1 MRSLA
6 LLALALP
13 LHAAE
18 LVVAAD
24 GSAPFKTVQAAVNA
38 ASPGS
43 VIHIK
48 PGTYREVVVVPPP
61 KHHLTFRGDDA
72 AKTVIAFDL
81 HTGVPGP
88 DGKPINTF
96 GSPTVFVQA
105 DDFTA
110 EHITFANTAGRQ
122 GQAVALTIMGD
133 RGVFRDCRFTGYQD
147 TLLPQAGRQYFE
159 RCYIEGAV
167 DFIFGGSAAWFE
179 ECEIHV
185 TANGYITAANT
196 TKDQRYGYVFHK
208 CKITG
213 EPGARTFLGR
223 PWRPWAATVFLET
236 QIAPDVVRP
245 EGWNNWND
253 PAREKT
259 VRYAE
264 YGSGGPDRVTWARKL
279 TDAEAKEYTIAG
291 VLGGL
296 DAWNPRTGAVRGSIQ
311 VTKGTVKPA
320 AIPKG
325 SMWYAGTM
333 VSTDG
338 LTWTASPS
346 APPAKDA
353 RIGRGPDGALHAVWA
368 TGDKKLWHATAKD
381 AAHWS
386 EAQSFD
392 VMAGQ
397 NALDLESPNLFFDDE
412 AHRWIVTWSCTLARN
427 AIQAFQEDV
436 EHNPRIWYA
445 TTADFQSFSA
455 PALLFDNN
463 YATRDAQIIHA
474 GRHYILLHND
484 NSRPM
489 QNLRAAIADSPTGP
503 WGPSTNA
510 FTPRLAEN
518 PTSIR
523 SEDEWWIYFGG
534 KSPGLYVTRDFLQFT
549 DASGQL
555 KLPTGAA
562 PPNIVLIPANGPTNS
577 RK

>member
-6 LLALALP
+6 FLALALP

-24 GSAPFKTVQAAVNA
+24 GSAPFKTVQSAVDAAA
-38 ASPGS
+38 PRA

-48 PGTYREVVVVPPP
+48 PGTYREVVVVPPD

-72 AKTVIAFDL
+72 TTTIISFDL

-196 TKDQRYGYVFHK
+196 TKNQRCGYVFHK

-213 EPGARTFLGR
+213 EPGVRTFLGR
-223 PWRPWAATVFLET
+223 PWRPWAATVFLDT
-236 QIAPDVVRP
+236 QIVGDVVRP

-253 PAREKT
+253 PTREQT

-264 YGSGGPDRVTWARKL
+264 YGSGGPERVAWARKL
-279 TDAEAKEYTIAG
+279 TGAEAKEYTIAN

-296 DAWNPRTGAVRGSIQ
+296 DAWDPKAGTVRGSIQ
-311 VTKGTVKPA
+311 VAKGTVKPA

-325 SMWYAGTM
+325 SVWYAGIM

-338 LTWTASPS
+338 LTWIASAS
-346 APPAKDA
+346 APPAKNA
-353 RIGRGPDGALHAVWA
+353 RTAAGPDGMLHAVWT
-368 TGDKKLWHATAKD
+368 TGDKKLWHATAQD
-381 AAHWS
+381 PAHWS
-386 EAQSFD
+386 AAQS
-392 VMAGQ
+392 VEIMADQ
-397 NALDLESPNLFFDDE
+397 NALDLESPNLFYDE
-412 AHRWIVTWSCTLARN
+412 PRRQWIVTWSCTLARN

-436 EHNPRIWYA
+436 NHNPRIWYA
-445 TTADFQSFSA
+445 TTADFQTFSE
-455 PALLFDNN
+455 PKLLFDNN
-463 YATRDAQIIHA
+463 YATRDAQIIHT
-474 GRHYILLHND
+474 GWHYILLHND

-489 QNLRAAIADSPTGP
+489 QNLRAAIADTPTGP
-503 WGPSTNA
+503 WGPSTTA
-510 FTPRLAEN
+510 FTPKFTEV
-518 PTSIR
+518 PTAIR
-523 SEDEWWIYFGG
+523 IGDEWRIYWGG
-534 KSPGLYVTRDFLQFT
+534 KARGLYVTRDFIHFT
-549 DASGQL
+549 DASAQL
-555 KLPTGAA
+555 KLPAGDA
-562 PPNIVLIPANGPTNS
+562 PLGIVILPANTPPPP